1 MLIYV
6 TILESG
12 IEDKFE
18 DTKGVIRI
26 CKSKKD
32 RPHNDHRKKGKGT
45 NNDLQNIH
53 IKLNI
58 GLVCVAMDR

>member
-18 DTKGVIRI
+18 DTKRVIRI
-26 CKSKKD
+26 CKSKKV
-32 RPHNDHRKKGKGT
+32 DHTIAKGKRAKEQT
-45 NNDLQNIH
+45 TIY
-53 IKLNI
+53 KTYT
-58 GLVCVAMDR
+58 

>member
-26 CKSKKD
+26 CKSKKH
-32 RPHNDHRKKGKGT
+32 RQYNSQRKKGKGT
-45 NNDLQNIH
+45 NNDLQSIQ
-53 IKLNI
+53 IQLNI

>member
-18 DTKGVIRI
+18 DIKGVIRI
-26 CKSKKD
+26 CKSKKVD
-32 RPHNDHRKKGKGT
+32 TIDKGKRAKEQT
-45 NNDLQNIH
+45 TIY
-53 IKLNI
+53 KTY
-58 GLVCVAMDR
+58 R

>member
-6 TILESG
+6 TIIESG

-18 DTKGVIRI
+18 DIKGVIRI

-32 RPHNDHRKKGKGT
+32 RQHRKKDKKT
-45 NNDLQNIH
+45 NNDKNITH
-53 IKLNI
+53 N
-58 GLVCVAMDR
+58 C